1 MPNSCM
7 EFSDFNNL
15 NFTFQATN
23 FNHASR
29 VKEMPRLVII
39 LEDGEKMDNG
49 FILADGLSMKCQGDC
64 LRDLI
69 AQLRFTF
76 YAWDLVFPRSYQVLG
91 FLQCHMLKD
100 VKNVVF
106 KAISY
111 RAFEKLYFD
120 V

>member
-1 MPNSCM
+1 M
-7 EFSDFNNL
+7 EFSDFN

-69 AQLRFTF
+69 AQLLFTC

-91 FLQCHMLKD
+91 FLQCHMLKE
-100 VKNVVF
+100 VF
-106 KAISY
+106 KANSY